1 MARNKGRA
9 NPEINSSSMADI
21 AFLLLIFFLV
31 TTTIANDKGLLIPLP
46 PDPDQMEDLDI
57 KIPERNLFKIQIN
70 SADKMLV
77 EGEPFTQDPKELKQ
91 MIKDFVNNNGRDPE
105 SSDNPQKAIVSLKTD
120 RGTTQE
126 KFIEV
131 LDNIQAAYYE
141 MYSARAGV
149 STEDWRKI
157 IDNLK
162 EPDNKRIYDI
172 GRGVNDEGK
181 ADYPM
186 NISIAEPTKIGG

>member
-1 MARNKGRA
+1 MKKKQRD

-31 TTTIANDKGLLIPLP
+31 TTTIANDKGLFLLLP
-46 PDPDQMEDLDI
+46 PDPDQMEELDI

-70 SADKMLV
+70 SADALLV
-77 EGEPFTQDPKELKQ
+77 ENEPFTEDLSKLRERIKE
-91 MIKDFVNNNGRDPE
+91 FVLNNGVDPE

-120 RGTTQE
+120 RGTTQK

-131 LDNIQAAYYE
+131 LDAMKGAYHDIY
-141 MYSARAGV
+141 AQRAGV
-149 STEDWRKI
+149 DNETWRKI
-157 IDNLK
+157 ADNHDDPESEKLY
-162 EPDNKRIYDI
+162 NR
-172 GRGVNDEGK
+172 GRGLMPDGK
-181 ADYPM
+181 SPEIPM

>member
-1 MARNKGRA
+1 MARNKGRE

-46 PDPDQMEDLDI
+46 PDPEQLPPDDI
-57 KIPERNLFKIQIN
+57 KIPEKNLFKIQIN

-77 EGEPFTQDPKELKQ
+77 EGEPFTADTKEIKQ
-91 MIKDFVNNNGRDPE
+91 MIKDFVNNNGRDPK
-105 SSDNPQKAIVSLKTD
+105 SSDSPKKAIVSLKTD
-120 RGTTQE
+120 RGTTQA

-141 MYSARAGV
+141 MYAARAGV
-149 STEDWRKI
+149 SVQTWRKM

-162 EPDNKRIYDI
+162 DPDNRRLYDI
-172 GRGVNDEGK
+172 GRGLNAEKGV
-181 ADYPM
+181 DYPM

>member
-1 MARNKGRA
+1 MARNKGRE

-46 PDPDQMEDLDI
+46 PDPDQMEDIDI
-57 KIPERNLFKIQIN
+57 KIPERNLFKIQVN

-77 EGEPFTQDPKELKQ
+77 EGEPFTADVKELKQ
-91 MIKDFVNNNGRDPE
+91 MIKDFVNNNGRDPL
-105 SSDNPQKAIVSLKTD
+105 SSDSPQKAIVSLKTD
-120 RGTTQE
+120 RGTTQA

-141 MYSARAGV
+141 MYAARAGV
-149 STEDWRKI
+149 STAEWRKL

-162 EPDNKRIYDI
+162 DPDNRRKYDI
-172 GRGVNDEGK
+172 GRGLNKDGEVE
-181 ADYPM
+181 YPM
-186 NISIAEPTKIGG
+186 QISIAEPTKIGG

>member
-1 MARNKGRA
+1 MARNKGRE

-141 MYSARAGV
+141 MYAERAGV
-149 STEDWRKI
+149 STDDWRKI

-162 EPDNKRIYDI
+162 EPDNKRLYDI
-172 GRGVNDEGK
+172 GRGLTDEGK
-181 ADYPM
+181 AEYPM

>member
-1 MARNKGRA
+1 MARNKGRE

-46 PDPDQMEDLDI
+46 PDPDQMEDIDI

-77 EGEPFTQDPKELKQ
+77 EGEPFTADTKEIKQ
-91 MIKDFVNNNGRDPE
+91 MIKDFVNNNGRDPL
-105 SSDNPQKAIVSLKTD
+105 SSDNPKKAIVSLKTD
-120 RGTTQE
+120 RGTTQA

-131 LDNIQAAYYE
+131 LDNVQAAYYE
-141 MYSARAGV
+141 MYADRAGV
-149 STEDWRKI
+149 SNQQWRKI

-162 EPDNKRIYDI
+162 EPDNKRLYDI
-172 GRGVNDEGK
+172 GRGVKDGEVE
-181 ADYPM
+181 YPM